1 MVHDALTIGTDE
13 DNHQVTAVISH
24 VVRSGRE
31 QGYEEWLH
39 GIAQAAR
46 QFKGHRGVSVIRPRD
61 HAHPE
66 YVAIVRFDH
75 YNHLKQWMES
85 DVRREW
91 LGRLQPLIEK
101 PEAVQTLTGL
111 EIAAAALQD
120 VFRDVAGGLH
130 HAGDSQSLTSTA
142 IVQTAT
148 TAQSV
153 DHHRISRPLSYLSAH
168 APTNQAIPT
177 LAIPKTLT
185 SNLRSCLFPIIYLRV
200 STLCLTT
207 LNHRVEISKSL

>member
-111 EIAAAALQD
+111 ETWFTLSD
-120 VFRDVAGGLH
+120 KPLKSPPPRYKMFFVTWLGVF
-130 HAGDSQSLTSTA
+130 
-142 IVQTAT
+142 I
-148 TAQSV
+148 
-153 DHHRISRPLSYLSAH
+153 
-168 APTNQAIPT
+168 T
-177 LAIPKTLT
+177 LAILSRLLAPLLSRLPLLLSQLT
-185 SNLRSCLFPIIYLRV
+185 ITGLV
-200 STLCLTT
+200 VLCLTYLLMPQLT
-207 LNHRVEISKSL
+207 KLFQHWLYPKP